1 MTLCVNQNWA
11 FGITVEGAVFY
22 NAPAPGQQPND
33 NQDIN
38 ETCLRALD
46 LKHVSWGIMLLILP
60 EETSP
65 NVTE

>member
-1 MTLCVNQNWA
+1 MNQNWA

-22 NAPAPGQQPND
+22 NAPPPPPGQHPYD
-33 NQDIN
+33 DEDIN

-46 LKHVSWGIMLLILP
+46 LKHVSKGIMLLILP

-65 NVTE
+65 SVTE